1 MPSSY
6 PDHVIDR
13 VREAS
18 DIVEVL
24 SDYLRLKKRGRNYVC
39 LCPFH
44 HEKTPSFSVSQDKQ
58 IYHCFGCG
66 KGGNVFSFLIEHEQM
81 TFPEALVTLAKR
93 ANIALPEQ
101 KRGSGSDDRFE
112 RIYLANETAAQFFAD
127 SLHSGRNG
135 EKVIEYLKAKRKLG
149 DDIIAEFGIGYAP
162 EGWDNLLAH
171 ARNKKI
177 TVEELF
183 QAGLIVKRESGDGY
197 YDRFRQRLTF
207 PVFDFSRRVIG
218 FGARALAAADSP
230 KYLNTP
236 ETPLYN
242 KSRVLY
248 GLSHTRSEIRAG
260 REVVIVEGYMDF
272 LSLYQVGIHTAVAVS
287 GTSFTKEHAL
297 LLHRFADAAILFFDG
312 DAAGQS
318 AAERCAERL
327 FEVGI
332 DVRVACPPPGED
344 PDSFVRDQGKEVVE
358 QTLENA
364 SSYFRFVRETCDPPY
379 SERSRSGQQ
388 SIIKSQLRLVSLAP
402 DEVLRELLLKELSI
416 VYDVSE
422 AALRNSIEVESKP
435 ISAEIRPR
443 YLAHPDRNQL
453 ERKILRLIVSHSE
466 LLDAAAANLDP
477 ALFSDT
483 DFREIFNL
491 AMLLREDGIPADFA
505 SLVGKL
511 ASDGSKSVLTS
522 LIADEE
528 EKGDW
533 DKTFADYLASL
544 KRASRDDRIR
554 ELTLRM
560 IEASKRDDGSEADRI
575 LNEINKLRGEL

>member
-66 KGGNVFSFLIEHEQM
+66 KGGNVFSFLMEHEQM
-81 TFPEALVTLAKR
+81 TFPEALVALAKR

-402 DEVLRELLLKELSI
+402 DEVLRELLLKELSV

-422 AALRNSIEVESKP
+422 AALRRSIETESRP
-435 ISAEIRPR
+435 VNAEIRPR

-466 LLDAAAANLDP
+466 LLDAAAANLDS